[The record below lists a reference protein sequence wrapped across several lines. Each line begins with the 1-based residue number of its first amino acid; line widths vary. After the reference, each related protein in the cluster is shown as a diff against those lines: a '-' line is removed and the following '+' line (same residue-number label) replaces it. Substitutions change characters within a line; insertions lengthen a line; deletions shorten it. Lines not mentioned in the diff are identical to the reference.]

1 MVRDVAI
8 ELLNLIKDNSGLNL
22 KELNNSSKLD
32 IQKIIDIALSETR
45 CSITDEQGNYS
56 RFGSSTDIRI
66 IGNLINIFLSNL
78 KVIPPE
84 IVCMALSKE
93 ETVGPFLKIDFE
105 KKYNDEDATYDIEM
119 EKIFPNEFYTSIFE
133 NNKEIRADFIDEIL
147 KPYVK
152 EVIFENDIL
161 MSKSPLGAFISKLIT
176 RSRDSEEY
184 IEVLKIILK
193 KELNCEDNLIDN
205 IANYIIINIMSNKYF
220 KTELVNTSIEATELQ
235 RLGKI
240 YYGFNSLV
248 ESMVS
253 ETIRMIEL
261 KSFPYGEYIAIR
273 NTFYTLIAVLKTL
286 SENFENLDEKGI
298 LQKIQQL
305 NLSFAKT
312 NGGKKASANIVY
324 RNQELEKNKFGD
336 IVKFVKCDN
345 IEKAMDNLCKMI
357 KVLLENKDNIN
368 VENYVKEV
376 LRIEYR
382 YIRIHP
388 YVRANGRT
396 ARAIVNV
403 LLQAKGLLGVFR
415 KENREAYLEWI
426 REAHRIVKDSE
437 DKYVGGLVDNPME
450 CIELENEF
458 LKRKVPFLL
467 IKNW

>member
-467 IKNW
+467 IKN

>member
-1 MVRDVAI
+1 MVRDVAC
-8 ELLNLIKDNSGLNL
+8 ELLNLIKENSGLNF
-22 KELNNSSKLD
+22 KELNNSSKID

-66 IGNLINIFLSNL
+66 IGNLINIFLSNI
-78 KVIPPE
+78 KVIPQE

-105 KKYNDEDATYDIEM
+105 KKFNNEDATYDIEM

-133 NNKEIRADFIDEIL
+133 NNKEIRANFIDEIL

-176 RSRDSEEY
+176 RPKDREDY
-184 IEVLKIILK
+184 IEDLKIILK

-205 IANYIIINIMSNKYF
+205 IANYIIINIMGNRYF

-261 KSFPYGEYIAIR
+261 KSFPYGEYIAIK

-286 SENFENLDEKGI
+286 SESFENLDENEI
-298 LQKIQQL
+298 LHKIQQL
-305 NLSFAKT
+305 NLNFAKT
-312 NGGKKASANIVY
+312 NGGKKSNSNTIY

-336 IVKFVKCDN
+336 VLKFVKCDD
-345 IEKAMDNLCKMI
+345 IEKAMNNLCKMI
-357 KVLLENKDNIN
+357 KVLLENKDNMS

-437 DKYVGGLVDNPME
+437 DKYVVGLVGNPME

-458 LKRKVPFLL
+458 LKREVPFLL
-467 IKNW
+467 TKN

>member
-1 MVRDVAI
+1 MVRDVAC
-8 ELLNLIKDNSGLNL
+8 ELLNLIKENSGLNF
-22 KELNNSSKLD
+22 KELNNSSKID

-66 IGNLINIFLSNL
+66 IGNLINIFLSNI

-105 KKYNDEDATYDIEM
+105 KKYNNEDATYDIEM

-133 NNKEIRADFIDEIL
+133 NNKEIRANFIDEIL

-176 RSRDSEEY
+176 RPKDREDY
-184 IEVLKIILK
+184 IEDLKIILK

-205 IANYIIINIMSNKYF
+205 IANYIIINIMGNRYF

-261 KSFPYGEYIAIR
+261 KSFPYGEYIAIK

-286 SENFENLDEKGI
+286 SENFENLDENEI
-298 LQKIQQL
+298 SHKIQQL
-305 NLSFAKT
+305 NLNFAKT
-312 NGGKKASANIVY
+312 NGGKKSNSNTIY

-336 IVKFVKCDN
+336 VLKFVKCDD
-345 IEKAMDNLCKMI
+345 IEKTMNNLCKMI
-357 KVLLENKDNIN
+357 KVLLENKDNMS

-403 LLQAKGLLGVFR
+403 LLQAKGLIGVFR

-437 DKYVGGLVDNPME
+437 DKYVVGLVENPME

-458 LKRKVPFLL
+458 LKREVPFLL
-467 IKNW
+467 TKN